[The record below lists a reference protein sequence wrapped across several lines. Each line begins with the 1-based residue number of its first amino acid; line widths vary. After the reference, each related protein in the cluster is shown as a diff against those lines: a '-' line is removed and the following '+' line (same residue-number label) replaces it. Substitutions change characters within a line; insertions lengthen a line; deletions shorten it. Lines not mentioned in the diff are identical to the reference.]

1 MVDVLVQSSITSCNY
16 ETRSQHGITPERHVY
31 LLPNLSIAIVM
42 ITYTTS
48 ARFQFLFP
56 ILPSR
61 ALGFRELVQTDAV
74 VQQIRSKTTETA
86 V

>member
-56 ILPSR
+56 SR